1 MNKALTTQEVAIVIA
16 VPSQNPSLLSED
28 FLKYSG
34 IIPLDWQLARAP
46 VYDER
51 VAQLVFENGF
61 SLALQ
66 ADRVMFLEAIGE
78 KELSDTSITQVTCK
92 YVEALKLANFQAFGL
107 NFRSFISYGSDS
119 EAATDFVNSQVLT
132 PCKWSKFTDKPIKS
146 TVNLNYELKN
156 GKALNL
162 AINEASIQF
171 PEKELESIVLFSAN
185 FNQDLKEVESEAKV
199 QKIQE
204 LASNWQQDLQT
215 LSELINE
222 GFFNNAPPSPDNRP
236 KVAPKKDKDV
246 VAIEDAATIAV

>member
-34 IIPLDWQLARAP
+34 IIPLDWQLARPP

-61 SLALQ
+61 SIALQ

-78 KELSDTSITQVTCK
+78 KELADTAITQVTCK

-107 NFRSFISYGSDS
+107 NFRSFISYGLDS
-119 EAATDFVNSQVLT
+119 EAAADFVNSQVLA
-132 PCKWSKFTDKPIKS
+132 PRKWSKFTDKPVKS
-146 TVNLNYELKN
+146 TVNLNYELKS
-156 GKALNL
+156 GQSLNL
-162 AINEASIQF
+162 AINEANIQF
-171 PEKELESIVLFSAN
+171 PEKEPESIVLFSAN
-185 FNQDLKEVESEAKV
+185 FNQDLKDVEAKV
-199 QKIQE
+199 QKIQA

-215 LSELINE
+215 LKELINE
-222 GFFNNAPPSPDNRP
+222 GFFNNKVVPEPQP
-236 KVAPKKDKDV
+236 KAAAKKDKDIV
-246 VAIEDAATIAV
+246 TIEDAAPIPV